1 LGKPRRGPAWGKL
14 AVIVLVVALLAAAW
28 RFTPLR
34 EFASAEHILGWTR
47 AVRGRWWAPIVL
59 VASYIPASFVLLPR
73 PLLTLVVILTFGAVL
88 GVAYATTGA
97 LLAACAAYVAGRY
110 VPRRTLERLAG
121 DALKPLGA
129 ALRENG
135 AIAIFAANMV
145 PVPPSV
151 VQNMIAGAVRIPLW
165 KFLAGTLASLLP
177 GILAWL
183 LFGGQ
188 LSNALEDA
196 SKVRY
201 GLIAAGVLVFAGL
214 TFAGRRWIAKRM
226 PS

>member
-1 LGKPRRGPAWGKL
+1 MARERRGPAWGKL
-14 AVIVLVVALLAAAW
+14 AAIVVVVAALAAVW

-34 EFASAEHILGWTR
+34 EFANAEHILGWTR

-59 VASYIPASFVLLPR
+59 VASYIPASFILLPR
-73 PLLTLVVILTFGAVL
+73 PVLTLVVILTFGAVL

-97 LLAACAAYVAGRY
+97 MLAACAAYVAGRY
-110 VPRRTLERLAG
+110 VPRATLERLAG
-121 DALKPLGA
+121 DALEPLGK

-135 AIAIFAANMV
+135 VIAIFAANMV

-165 KFLAGTLASLLP
+165 KFVAGTLASLVP

-188 LSNALEDA
+188 LSNALEDTA
-196 SKVRY
+196 QVRY
-201 GLIAAGVLVFAGL
+201 GLIAAGIVVFAVL
-214 TFAGRRWIAKRM
+214 TYAGRRYIAKRM

>member
-1 LGKPRRGPAWGKL
+1 MNRKRRRPAWGKL
-14 AVIVLVVALLAAAW
+14 ALIVLVCAGLAAVW

-34 EFASAEHILGWTR
+34 EFASARNILGWTR
-47 AVRGRWWAPIVL
+47 AVRGQWWAPIVL
-59 VASYIPASFVLLPR
+59 VGSYIPASFVLLPR
-73 PLLTLVVILTFGAVL
+73 PVLTLVVILTFGAVL
-88 GVAYATTGA
+88 GVTYATTGA
-97 LLAACAAYVAGRY
+97 LIAACAAYVAGRY
-110 VPRRTLERLAG
+110 VPRATLERLAG
-121 DALKPLGA
+121 DALEPLGA

-165 KFLAGTLASLLP
+165 KFVAGTLASLMP

-188 LSNALEDA
+188 LSNALEGT
-196 SKVRY
+196 SMRY
-201 GLIAAGVLVFAGL
+201 GLIIAGVVVFAVL
-214 TFAGRRWIAKRM
+214 TFAGRRYIAKRM

>member
-1 LGKPRRGPAWGKL
+1 MRGK
-14 AVIVLVVALLAAAW
+14 
-28 RFTPLR
+28 
-34 EFASAEHILGWTR
+34 
-47 AVRGRWWAPIVL
+47 WWAPIVL

-73 PLLTLVVILTFGAVL
+73 PVLTLVVILTFGAVL
-88 GVAYATTGA
+88 GVVYATAGA
-97 LLAACAAYVAGRY
+97 MLAACAAYVAGCY
-110 VPRRTLERLAG
+110 VPKSALERLAG
-121 DALKPLGA
+121 DALEPLGK

-196 SKVRY
+196 SRVRY
-201 GLIAAGVLVFAGL
+201 GLIAAGVVVFAVL
-214 TFAGRRWIAKRM
+214 TFAGRRYIAKRM
-226 PS
+226 PSRSDTSIQR

>member
-1 LGKPRRGPAWGKL
+1 M
-14 AVIVLVVALLAAAW
+14 IVLVCAALAAVW

-34 EFASAEHILGWTR
+34 EYASAERILGWTR
-47 AVRGRWWAPIVL
+47 SVRGRWWAPIVL
-59 VASYIPASFVLLPR
+59 VASYIPASFILLPR
-73 PLLTLVVILTFGAVL
+73 PVLTLVVILTFGAVL
-88 GVAYATTGA
+88 GVTYATTGA
-97 LLAACAAYVAGRY
+97 MLAACAAYVAGRY
-110 VPRRTLERLAG
+110 VPRSSLERLAG
-121 DALKPLGA
+121 DALEPLGK

-165 KFLAGTLASLLP
+165 KFIAGTLASLVP

-188 LSNALEDA
+188 LSNALEDT

-201 GLIAAGVLVFAGL
+201 GLIAAAVVVFGAL
-214 TFAGRRWIAKRM
+214 TFAGRRYIAKRM